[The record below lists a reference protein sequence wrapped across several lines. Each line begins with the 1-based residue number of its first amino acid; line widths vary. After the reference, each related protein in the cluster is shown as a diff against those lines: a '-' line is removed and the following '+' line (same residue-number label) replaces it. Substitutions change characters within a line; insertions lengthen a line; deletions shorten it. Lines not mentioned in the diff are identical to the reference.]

1 MDETVKL
8 IEEYRE
14 RHNLSKREIAAII
27 GVGKSTYY
35 DWLNGKTIKKIVI
48 LNKIQQ
54 ILEEE

>member
-14 RHNLSKREIAAII
+14 RHNLSKREMAVII

-35 DWLNGKTIKKIVI
+35 DWLNGKTIKKIAV